1 MSLSKLQHQVLIGT
15 LLGDGHLEKNGHH
28 VRLKIDHSLKQKEY
42 VRWKYQVF
50 KNLVIKPPHTIEA
63 FDSRTNK
70 IYKHSRFATK
80 SLEVF
85 DKYYQ
90 LFYAL
95 GKKSLPEVIDKLLID
110 LLSLAVWY
118 MDDGARRTDCRAL
131 RIHTNSFSLSE
142 QKTLQCILLARFN
155 FRTTIHRAG
164 SKSYIL
170 YIPAQEAQRFC
181 NLIEP
186 YILPLFKGKLL

>member
-28 VRLKIDHSLKQKEY
+28 VRLKIDHSLKQKMY
-42 VRWKYQVF
+42 VQWKYQVF
-50 KNLVIKPPHTIEA
+50 KNLVIKSPHTIEVL
-63 FDSRTNK
+63 DSRTNK
-70 IYKHSRFATK
+70 VYKHSRFATK

-85 DKYYQ
+85 DKYHQ
-90 LFYAL
+90 LFYAQ
-95 GKKSLPEVIDKLLID
+95 GKKSLPKAIDKLLID
-110 LLSLAVWY
+110 PLSLAVWY

-142 QKTLQCILLARFN
+142 QKMLQSILLARFN
-155 FRTTIHRAG
+155 FRTTIHRAS
-164 SKSYIL
+164 SKSYTL
-170 YIPAQEAQRFC
+170 YVPAQEAQNFC

-186 YILPLFKGKLL
+186 HILPLFKGKLL